1 MPVQLAISLTDNRA
15 SCLTAIFTAEMLAL
29 VTKVLGLPGQVTSST
44 ENVQAL
50 KALNQLKTVRIEM
63 V

>member
-15 SCLTAIFTAEMLAL
+15 SCSTTIFTAAMLTL
-29 VTKVLGLPGQVTSST
+29 VTEVLGLPGQISSSK
-44 ENVQAL
+44 ENFSAL
-50 KALNQLKTVRIEM
+50 KALTHLKTVRIEM